1 MSGKIVIQ
9 FNRLPELAA
18 KLPRETSAVVRETAF
33 EVQRRAQESMEGDK
47 SGRIYSK
54 SASHGRHQAS
64 SPGEAPAVDT
74 GFLRSSIGVR
84 MTGQTSAEVT
94 VGAEYG
100 AGLEFGTA
108 HILPRPFMV
117 PAADAARPEFVA
129 KCNALLE
136 SLK

>member
-47 SGRIYSK
+47 SGLMY
-54 SASHGRHQAS
+54 GRHQAS

-84 MTGQTSAEVT
+84 MTGQTSAEVA